1 MQQRDS
7 HTNIDIAE
15 ETRKDSSAMKSL
27 ALITTIF
34 LPTTALAVSQN
45 FVSSYPCNP
54 KTRLPV
60 HNPQS
65 SRRKKHA
72 SS

>member
-7 HTNIDIAE
+7 RTNIDISE

-34 LPTTALAVSQN
+34 LPTTALAVRTVPISPDDIRSN
-45 FVSSYPCNP
+45 SVS
-54 KTRLPV
+54 V
-60 HNPQS
+60 V
-65 SRRKKHA
+65 
-72 SS
+72 

>member
-15 ETRKDSSAMKSL
+15 ETRRDSSAMKSL

-34 LPTTALAVSQN
+34 LPTTALAVRYH
-45 FVSSYPCNP
+45 SSIPSIAMAHQP
-54 KTRLPV
+54 LDL
-60 HNPQS
+60 H
-65 SRRKKHA
+65 
-72 SS
+72 